1 MDDKGGLRTRGAG
14 RRRARSSA
22 AVVAVVVLAT
32 GCDRAPTS
40 GDDRSPSGT
49 TPATTAPRPPRY
61 PAPDFAPLR
70 VAPDLPPH
78 ADALPAVTAVF
89 TRTTGAESGQVTRQ
103 VVSRTP
109 TRVHVQT
116 GPAGAPE
123 WLFVRNPAAPR
134 RAAGYLVDHHERAV
148 LLYDDSALARGGI
161 AAGWRDVLALGVSA
175 DLIDGLSPT
184 GATDRIAGASFAHYT
199 GGGDV
204 RIEAWWSDDLFVLG
218 RLTRAD
224 DDVVESIELT
234 GLEPGVDP
242 ALLADPAARWPD
254 YRMEDAA
261 DWGEEH

>member
-1 MDDKGGLRTRGAG
+1 MDDKGGLRTSGA
-14 RRRARSSA
+14 RRRARFSA

-40 GDDRSPSGT
+40 GDGRSPSGT
-49 TPATTAPRPPRY
+49 TPATTAPRVPRY

-89 TRTTGAESGQVTRQ
+89 TRTTGTEPARVTRQ

-123 WLFVRNPAAPR
+123 WLFVRNPAVPR

-184 GATDRIAGASFAHYT
+184 GATDRIAGASFTHYT
-199 GGGDV
+199 GGGNDV
-204 RIEAWWSDDLFVLG
+204 RIEAWWSDDIFVLG
-218 RLTRAD
+218 RLTRAAGD
-224 DDVVESIELT
+224 IVESIELT

-254 YRMEDAA
+254 YRMEDVV